1 MKKSFLFVAALALT
15 FAACQTSYDVEDK
28 TVATFEE
35 AAISPAEVE
44 SVFHLQETG
53 TFTSGMYSFKQEVQ
67 NWGEYGV
74 FYFGNI
80 VSNKTDTKFES
91 YLDAEKSAKGGAKG
105 GKNFLVWAGG
115 AMGDV
120 SVTLSQAA
128 VVPGMYVCNSVYAV
142 DAIVNGDGMSFD
154 GGKPFGED
162 DWFLLTV
169 YGALDGYPVNTT
181 VEFYLAKGQNYVA
194 DWTYVDLSKLGKVDQ
209 LLFELTSTKK
219 NSMGMTTPNYFCIDD
234 LGAAKK

>member
-1 MKKSFLFVAALALT
+1 MKKSILFVAALAMT
-15 FAACQTSYDVEDK
+15 FAACQPNYDVEDK

-35 AAISPAEVE
+35 AAISPAEPE
-44 SVFHLQETG
+44 SVFHLTETG

-67 NWGEYGV
+67 DWGEYGV
-74 FYFGNI
+74 YYFGNI

-120 SVTLSQAA
+120 NVTLSQAA

-142 DAIVNGDGMSFD
+142 DAIVNGDNMSDD

-169 YGALDGYPVNTT
+169 YGSLDGKSVNTT

-209 LLFELTSTKK
+209 VTFELTSSKK
-219 NSMGMTTPNYFCIDD
+219 NNYGMTTPNYFCIDNF
-234 LGAAKK
+234 GAKK

>member
-1 MKKSFLFVAALALT
+1 MKKSFLFVAAVAMT
-15 FAACQTSYDVEDK
+15 FAACQPNYDVEDK

-35 AAISPAEVE
+35 AAISPAEPE
-44 SVFHLQETG
+44 SVFHLTETG

-67 NWGEYGV
+67 DWGEYGV
-74 FYFGNI
+74 YYFGNI

-120 SVTLSQAA
+120 NVTLSQAA

-142 DAIVNGDGMSFD
+142 DAIVNGDNMSDD

-169 YGALDGYPVNTT
+169 YGSLDGKSVNTT

-209 LLFELTSTKK
+209 VTFELTSSKK
-219 NSMGMTTPNYFCIDD
+219 NNYGMTTPNYFCIDNF
-234 LGAAKK
+234 GAKK